1 MISLIM
7 KKGKAKEKIMEIA
20 ITLFKEKGFGNT
32 YVNEIAY
39 KAGVSI
45 GTLYYHFPRG
55 KFSILREMGVVSI
68 SDYTEKL
75 RKYGYSIENDY
86 DTIIDALKNLILAL
100 VKIHSEERDF
110 ILALQV
116 EFLSKLDE
124 YLKIKGQFATKEQLK
139 EQTELFLKPFR
150 ELLKK
155 FPGEGLVLDGRETQV
170 FKVVDGLIHRH
181 TFVDDT
187 FGTEEE
193 FVKMMTKIVLAL
205 LKPDY

>member
-1 MISLIM
+1 M
-7 KKGKAKEKIMEIA
+7 KKGAAKEKIMEVA
-20 ITLFKEKGFGNT
+20 IKLFKKKGFGNT
-32 YVNEIAY
+32 YVNEIAS

-45 GTLYYHFPRG
+45 GTLYYHFPSG
-55 KFSILREMGVVSI
+55 KFSILREMGDVSI
-68 SDYTEKL
+68 SDYSAKL
-75 RKYGYSIENDY
+75 KKFGYSLEYDY
-86 DTIIDALKNLILAL
+86 DTLSDALKNLILAL
-100 VKIHSEERDF
+100 VKLHSEERDF

-124 YLKIKGQFATKEQLK
+124 YLKIKDQFATQEQLK
-139 EQTELFLKPFR
+139 AQTELFLRPFQ

-155 FPGEGLVLDGRETQV
+155 FPEEGLVLNGKETQV

-181 TFVDDT
+181 TFVNDT

-193 FVKMMTKIVLAL
+193 FVKMMTQIVLAL

>member
-1 MISLIM
+1 M
-7 KKGKAKEKIMEIA
+7 KKGAAKEKIMKIA
-20 ITLFKEKGFGNT
+20 MTLFKEKGFGNT
-32 YVNEIAY
+32 YVNEIAS

-55 KFSILREMGVVSI
+55 KFSILREMGDVSI
-68 SDYTEKL
+68 TDYSAKL
-75 RKYGYSIENDY
+75 KKFGYSLEYDY
-86 DTIIDALKNLILAL
+86 DTITDALKNLILAL

-116 EFLSKLDE
+116 EFLSKLDD
-124 YLKIKGQFATKEQLK
+124 YLKIKDQFATQEQLK
-139 EQTELFLKPFR
+139 TQTELFLRPFR

-155 FPGEGLVLDGRETQV
+155 FPEEGLVLNGKETQV

-181 TFVDDT
+181 TFVNDT
-187 FGTEEE
+187 FGTEED
-193 FVKMMTKIVLAL
+193 FVKMMTQIVLAL

>member
-1 MISLIM
+1 M

-20 ITLFKEKGFGNT
+20 ITMFKEKGFGNT
-32 YVNEIAY
+32 YVNEIAS

-55 KFSILREMGVVSI
+55 KFSILREMGEVSI
-68 SDYTEKL
+68 SDYTAKL
-75 RKYGYSIENDY
+75 KKYGYSLEYEY
-86 DTIIDALKNLILAL
+86 DTITDALKNLILAL

-124 YLKIKGQFATKEQLK
+124 YLKIKDQIASMEQLK
-139 EQTELFLKPFR
+139 KQTELFLKPFR
-150 ELLKK
+150 ELIKK
-155 FPGEGLVLDGRETQV
+155 FPDERLVLEGKETQV
-170 FKVVDGLIHRH
+170 FKVVDILIHRH

-193 FVKMMTKIVLAL
+193 FVKMMTRIVLSL
-205 LKPDY
+205 LKPEEQ